1 MPAQPQEPNA
11 DPYVDVC
18 RRFEHAGVQYVIV
31 GVFGINLYA
40 QKAGQFITTADC
52 DILVPAKPEI
62 LGKALKLLLEAGF
75 LLEAGGEPLP
85 EVDDVLL
92 SGIVRARAAIRAD
105 RPDARIDLCLEI
117 AGVTFDELWQ
127 DHRTFDVEEASVRVG
142 DIGALVASKVAADRP
157 KDRLFLELHK
167 ETIEALL
174 RKEGK

>member
-1 MPAQPQEPNA
+1 MPAPPQEPVA

-18 RRFEHAGVQYVIV
+18 RRFEHAGVRYVIV

-52 DILVPAKPEI
+52 DILVPANHEV
-62 LGKALKLLLEAGF
+62 LSKALKLLIEAGY

-92 SGIVRARAAIRAD
+92 KGILRARAAIRAD
-105 RPDARIDLCLEI
+105 RPDARIDLCIDI
-117 AGVTFDELWQ
+117 AGATFEELWQ
-127 DHRTFDVEEASVRVG
+127 NHRTFDVENTPVRVG
-142 DIGALVASKVAADRP
+142 DIAALVASKTAADRP

-174 RKEGK
+174 RKEGT